1 MNELD
6 TAETMLKRV
15 FNVAKILASVKH
27 QDSDESET
35 AENSAKNQSTD
46 ELQYREGEQ
55 TEHM

>member
-15 FNVAKILASVKH
+15 FKVAKILASANH
-27 QDSDESET
+27 QDGDESKI
-35 AENSAKNQSTD
+35 AENSTKNQHPD

-55 TEHM
+55 PKHR